1 MAKLGCEVH
10 SFDPSMNK
18 TAHVR
23 NSSVS
28 FHPIGLSNRVIKN
41 FNPRHDIYVTDDQTW
56 NMMDLLSIMDKL
68 GHKNRDLDYLKIDVE
83 GHEWSVIDY
92 LLQTGL
98 TSRIR
103 HFSLEYH
110 IFPDWPAKALYP
122 NLYKHIKD

>member
-1 MAKLGCEVH
+1 MKE
-10 SFDPSMNK
+10 

-68 GHKNRDLDYLKIDVE
+68 GHKNVRHVCKDVC
-83 GHEWSVIDY
+83 SCPNVKVIVF
-92 LLQTGL
+92 
-98 TSRIR
+98 R
-103 HFSLEYH
+103 FSLSEPSATCKY
-110 IFPDWPAKALYP
+110 LSLT
-122 NLYKHIKD
+122 NIKVKMQGNETIQKITIRKCVPYSS